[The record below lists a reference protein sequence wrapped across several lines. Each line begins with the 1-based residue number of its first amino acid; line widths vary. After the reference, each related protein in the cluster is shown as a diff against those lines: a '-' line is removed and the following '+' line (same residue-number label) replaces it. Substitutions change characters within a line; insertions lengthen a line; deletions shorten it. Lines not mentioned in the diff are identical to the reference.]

1 MRRFK
6 PTPLALLVSFTCASA
21 PAAATR
27 WVDFAQAE
35 ASSESATIV
44 LVRAIDETPA
54 ANPPAVIT
62 ASFTRWS
69 DGQAGGIGAVK
80 RWGWNDQ
87 GHHVSLGAGAGANGY
102 RSRAP
107 GDSSS
112 ESGLS
117 LRAQAEAHGPA
128 PGGRYFALAQGSS
141 FRNSWFAML
150 QYDPESLPVAFELS
164 RYGETSYHATTAML
178 RIATGIDRWSLRLG
192 AVRDNGGS
200 RAVFGVGYNGF

>member
-1 MRRFK
+1 MPRLK
-6 PTPLALLVSFTCASA
+6 PTPAALLILLAFTSG
-21 PAAATR
+21 PVAAAR

-35 ASSESATIV
+35 ASSDSATIV
-44 LVRAIDETPA
+44 LARAIDETPA
-54 ANPPAVIT
+54 ADPPAVVT
-62 ASFTRWS
+62 AIFTRWS

-80 RWGWNDQ
+80 RWGWKNG
-87 GHHVSLGAGAGANGY
+87 GHHTSLGAGAGANGY

-107 GDSSS
+107 GDTSS

-117 LRAQAEAHGPA
+117 LRAQVEADGPA

-141 FRNSWFAML
+141 FRNSWFATL
-150 QYDPESLPVAFELS
+150 QYDPQALPVAFELS
-164 RYGETSYHATTAML
+164 RYGETSYHATTATL
-178 RIATGIDRWSLRLG
+178 RIASGIERWSLRLG